1 MKEIPLK
8 RRDTS
13 SICKHI
19 SRLMGNDHRSPAI
32 IKEIQDWYLESGPE
46 WTVDR
51 LKNLKQFVL
60 RYISDEKYRISK
72 TLPELNGSWYAR
84 KKNGWPKG
92 PVGNYIQD
100 VLTSKNMTKKLGK
113 LLSVLQTY
121 SGIISPAITNKQRSK
136 FTEAISGRVPLGSQE
151 YGQKIGKSFYNS
163 NQRKTKYTKDF
174 HGYYNRFHKFNFAG
188 LNTAKPTTTLLPP
201 EVKHLHP
208 WVRSLIEGTV
218 VRGPWTPILKSMG
231 VPLFK
236 DGHDLPKTPFGGVI
250 SVIQEGGYKARV
262 ICMPVACAQIAFK
275 PLHDTISTL
284 LKNMREDCTHDQG
297 KGVKWARNELRQ
309 GKTVHAVDLSS
320 ATDNFPLS
328 FQLEVLKGLGYEY
341 TNEFQEFCKLKF
353 GVHKDIG
360 NEPLSYT
367 KGQPM
372 GLFGS
377 FALFAFSHHILLQGI
392 EAHLG
397 KEETYRILGDDIVI
411 SDDNVHS
418 EYLKQLSKLGV
429 PISHSKCLSS
439 SIFSEF
445 AGKVITTDGS
455 VDFVKAPKPGHFP
468 KKGSL
473 KRDKIDV
480 PLNID
485 QFINYCK
492 VLGSTDSVISG
503 VPKKYR
509 EKALQFAALPE
520 QFGGAGVNPKGI
532 SLRDRVLAFV
542 QDDVQTAFPLMG
554 DIQSSLIQASVMK
567 THVHVNDVCSYV
579 NDQLN
584 RWYSIIEEH
593 IKDSPLVGLSSVSD
607 PRMLR
612 SLVSQLL
619 DSSQEDNSVTF
630 AVL

>member
-1 MKEIPLK
+1 M
-8 RRDTS
+8 
-13 SICKHI
+13 
-19 SRLMGNDHRSPAI
+19 
-32 IKEIQDWYLESGPE
+32 
-46 WTVDR
+46 
-51 LKNLKQFVL
+51 
-60 RYISDEKYRISK
+60 
-72 TLPELNGSWYAR
+72 
-84 KKNGWPKG
+84 
-92 PVGNYIQD
+92 
-100 VLTSKNMTKKLGK
+100 
-113 LLSVLQTY
+113 
-121 SGIISPAITNKQRSK
+121 
-136 FTEAISGRVPLGSQE
+136 
-151 YGQKIGKSFYNS
+151 
-163 NQRKTKYTKDF
+163 
-174 HGYYNRFHKFNFAG
+174 
-188 LNTAKPTTTLLPP
+188 
-201 EVKHLHP
+201 
-208 WVRSLIEGTV
+208 
-218 VRGPWTPILKSMG
+218 
-231 VPLFK
+231 
-236 DGHDLPKTPFGGVI
+236 
-250 SVIQEGGYKARV
+250 
-262 ICMPVACAQIAFK
+262 
-275 PLHDTISTL
+275 
-284 LKNMREDCTHDQG
+284 
-297 KGVKWARNELRQ
+297 
-309 GKTVHAVDLSS
+309 
-320 ATDNFPLS
+320 
-328 FQLEVLKGLGYEY
+328 
-341 TNEFQEFCKLKF
+341 
-353 GVHKDIG
+353 
-360 NEPLSYT
+360 
-367 KGQPM
+367 
-372 GLFGS
+372 
-377 FALFAFSHHILLQGI
+377 
-392 EAHLG
+392 
-397 KEETYRILGDDIVI
+397 
-411 SDDNVHS
+411 
-418 EYLKQLSKLGV
+418 KQLSKLGV

-554 DIQSSLIQASVMK
+554 DIQSSLVQASVMK

-593 IKDSPLVGLSSVSD
+593 IKDSPLVGLSSVLD

-630 AVL
+630 AGTVRRTSTVPSVFQDWKVKLSSLFPTIKRVVEKNSFADLDANLQSTYRDLNGLLNQKSWEENNKTASMVVASSIELGI